1 MNTAAWLPA
10 ADGYPQTEQCR
21 YEYRHWR
28 PRSDEC
34 VGWLGTGDAPLG
46 EPKVWADFGAHY
58 KKELLQ
64 TGTVLAPHHGAAPLG
79 GPRFYNPKLNPRS
92 GMLAVISVGKSN
104 TYGHPRAAVLK
115 QALAASAN
123 IQLVTEDTA
132 MGLHEVFVL
141 KMR

>member
-1 MNTAAWLPA
+1 
-10 ADGYPQTEQCR
+10 
-21 YEYRHWR
+21 
-28 PRSDEC
+28 
-34 VGWLGTGDAPLG
+34 
-46 EPKVWADFGAHY
+46 
-58 KKELLQ
+58 
-64 TGTVLAPHHGAAPLG
+64 VLAPHHGAAPLG

-115 QALAASAN
+115 QAMAARAN

-141 KMR
+141 TMR